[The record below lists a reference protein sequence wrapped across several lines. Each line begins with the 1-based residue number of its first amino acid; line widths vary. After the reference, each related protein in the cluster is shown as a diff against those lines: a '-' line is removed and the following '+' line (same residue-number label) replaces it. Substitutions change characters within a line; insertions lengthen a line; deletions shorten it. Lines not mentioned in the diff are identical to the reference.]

1 MRRTNKQIAR
11 FFGLVLGLLMG
22 CGALAAQPAGEVT
35 KLAGRATAATQDGDI
50 RALQDKSPV
59 NAGETVVTSP
69 NSFMRMKLTDGGFV
83 VLRPNTRFQIKD
95 YQYAENAESNRS
107 IFSLLKG
114 GFRAV
119 TGLIGK
125 QNHANVSFLTAVAT
139 IGIRGT
145 DVEVV
150 DCSDGCPDA
159 PGTANQGLYFKVHDG
174 GIAVDGEEFKVDTAG
189 FKAPGT
195 EAVSIDFHDPN
206 NPLNS
211 DPTPSA
217 SPQECF

>member
-11 FFGLVLGLLMG
+11 SFCLALGLLMG

-119 TGLIGK
+119 SR
-125 QNHANVSFLTAVAT
+125 A
-139 IGIRGT
+139 
-145 DVEVV
+145 
-150 DCSDGCPDA
+150 
-159 PGTANQGLYFKVHDG
+159 
-174 GIAVDGEEFKVDTAG
+174 
-189 FKAPGT
+189 
-195 EAVSIDFHDPN
+195 
-206 NPLNS
+206 
-211 DPTPSA
+211 
-217 SPQECF
+217 